1 MPLCPFPGHT
11 PQRLCDPARPEGLCR
26 DARPRHRSAPI
37 AARLDK
43 DGAKTAFFSLGSH
56 HDFAVMQVNVEGSS
70 DSASEVGL
78 HHVAFKI
85 GDRLDQLWQAK
96 TKWEAAGL
104 TPIPIDYEVT
114 KSL

>member
-1 MPLCPFPGHT
+1 
-11 PQRLCDPARPEGLCR
+11 
-26 DARPRHRSAPI
+26 
-37 AARLDK
+37 
-43 DGAKTAFFSLGSH
+43 
-56 HDFAVMQVNVEGSS
+56 MQVNVEGSS